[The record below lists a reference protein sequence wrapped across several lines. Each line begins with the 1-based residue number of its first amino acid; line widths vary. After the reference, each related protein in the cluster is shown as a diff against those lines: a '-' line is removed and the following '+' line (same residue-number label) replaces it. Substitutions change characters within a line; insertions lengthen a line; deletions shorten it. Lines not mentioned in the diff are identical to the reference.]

1 VYESFDELPDVEKK
15 LLNDAKAVARNAYAP
30 YSEFQ
35 VGAAV
40 LMENGKVVT
49 GTNQENAAYP
59 SGLCAERVA
68 VFAASSQNPGVAIK
82 ALALTAHYSKTIVDA
97 PVTPCGACRQVIA
110 EYEHLFKSPIKLILS
125 GETGKIIV
133 FDSVE
138 PLLPFSF
145 TSDELK

>member
-1 VYESFDELPDVEKK
+1 MEKREITTAYVVYESVNELTDVEKK

-40 LMENGKVVT
+40 LLENGKVVT

-68 VFAASSQNPGVAIK
+68 IFSAASQNPGVKIK
-82 ALALTAHYSKTIVDA
+82 ALALSALSAKAVVDS
-97 PVTPCGACRQVIA
+97 PITPCGACRQVIA
-110 EYEHLFKSPIKLILS
+110 EYEHFFNDVYRHKKSRP
-125 GETGKIIV
+125 GNPER
-133 FDSVE
+133 
-138 PLLPFSF
+138 LL
-145 TSDELK
+145 